1 MNESTLLYMLD
12 GTFTAIKLFVLTIL
26 ISLPLGLLVAKG
38 RLSKR
43 IWINGPIKIYLLI
56 MRGTPLILQLIFFMY
71 APPMLFGLTIDRFL
85 AAVLAFAL
93 NYAAYFA
100 EIYRGGIEAV
110 PIGQYEAGKVLG
122 LTGTQT
128 FIRIILPQVIKRI
141 LPACGNEFMT
151 LVKDTALAQ
160 TIGVA
165 ELFRAAQNTSSRLV
179 SIIPVVI
186 AGVFYLIM
194 NSVVSTSFV
203 LAEKK
208 LDYYRG

>member
-43 IWINGPIKIYLLI
+43 IWISGPIKIYLLI

-165 ELFRAAQNTSSRLV
+165 ELFRATQNTSSRLV